1 MYAAN
6 IVVSHGDYPVSKS
19 KNYLMIEKI
28 YEKKLNQKKYL
39 FLKSGGKYLI

>member
-1 MYAAN
+1 M
-6 IVVSHGDYPVSKS
+6 SKKQLNLEE

-39 FLKSGGKYLI
+39 FLKSGKKYLI